1 MLSPSDPWRS
11 PGPGPAGPPSRA
23 VESTGMGARLSPIS
37 AEGDLRSLLKWE
49 LGLSAGWAEASPNLK
64 GDRGRDWEKDRLCS
78 WDAEEA
84 KAVAGDSGR
93 LNGEPAW
100 PEGNAG
106 GLAACR
112 EGSVMDPRRW
122 FWRNSRGARGVTWFW
137 RAEEEEDVLGGRAP
151 PAGLPFGESG
161 RRRGPPG
168 RCSPSEDEAGMEERE
183 TGGSAG
189 SGGRGRGRR
198 SGRGGHATR
207 GRGRRGGGGGGRGRG
222 GWAEEKEEA
231 GRKRGRARDA
241 GERARPKE
249 CRWK

>member
-137 RAEEEEDVLGGRAP
+137 RAEEEDVLGGRAP

-183 TGGSAG
+183 TRGSAG
-189 SGGRGRGRR
+189 SGGRGRGRSR
-198 SGRGGHATR
+198 AARRDLRGQR
-207 GRGRRGGGGGGRGRG
+207 GPTE
-222 GWAEEKEEA
+222 AQTEA
-231 GRKRGRARDA
+231 GTEIDVGDSRHPPARGYRY
-241 GERARPKE
+241 
-249 CRWK
+249 